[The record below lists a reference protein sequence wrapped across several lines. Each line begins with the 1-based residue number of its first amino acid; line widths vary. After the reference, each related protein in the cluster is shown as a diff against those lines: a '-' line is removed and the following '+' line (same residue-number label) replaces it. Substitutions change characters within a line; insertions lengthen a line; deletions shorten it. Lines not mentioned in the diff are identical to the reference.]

1 MLSVPLFKRTVI
13 LIIIKNHV
21 CGHRMHNLHPN
32 IVRSYNFNVRLASGT
47 AFCSGSKCT
56 FSSGA
61 SYVLLMALLLVVV
74 VKDFGTKWL

>member
-1 MLSVPLFKRTVI
+1 MWTQDAQFASKQ
-13 LIIIKNHV
+13 H
-21 CGHRMHNLHPN
+21 C
-32 IVRSYNFNVRLASGT
+32 SYNYNVRLASGT